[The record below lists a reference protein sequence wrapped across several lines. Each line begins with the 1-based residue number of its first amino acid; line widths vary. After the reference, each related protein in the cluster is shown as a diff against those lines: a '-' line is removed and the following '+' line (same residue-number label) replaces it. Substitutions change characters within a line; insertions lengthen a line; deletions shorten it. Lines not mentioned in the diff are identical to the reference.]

1 MTTTSQGNAGAA
13 HTKCVG
19 SPDKIV
25 GLMISHLGSVY
36 NMLGKYQI
44 KSFYLIIDWRFL
56 FLVATEICPGISN
69 PVHFPGS
76 QFGYMNANKRAKMI
90 MKYNSE
96 NADDNITIVPRSLEL
111 R

>member
-1 MTTTSQGNAGAA
+1 MNTTSQENAGAE

-44 KSFYLIIDWRFL
+44 KSFYLIID
-56 FLVATEICPGISN
+56 
-69 PVHFPGS
+69 
-76 QFGYMNANKRAKMI
+76 
-90 MKYNSE
+90 
-96 NADDNITIVPRSLEL
+96 
-111 R
+111 